1 MKERTNEL
9 LLYIAILTS
18 SLMSTKHFIYIS
30 RKSRSDLLGATWL
43 LDIVSSTSVLKLFQS
58 PQISVLFS
66 KIVTRLGLTDGW
78 ARLFFLLTLEG
89 NRSFTMFDCI
99 FRLLFLKVLRVL
111 FEAEVEAC
119 GGRRLDF

>member
-1 MKERTNEL
+1 MKERTNEF

-30 RKSRSDLLGATWL
+30 RKSRSDLLGATCL
-43 LDIVSSTSVLKLFQS
+43 LDIVSSTSVLKLFES

-78 ARLFFLLTLEG
+78 ARLFFPLTLEG

-99 FRLLFLKVLRVL
+99 FRFLFLKVLRVL
-111 FEAEVEAC
+111 FEAELEAG